1 MTPKNKITK
10 PTTMKNALIRI
21 SSLRKQLGYS
31 YENMAQELKITPS
44 AYRKIELGIT
54 KLTLER
60 LYEIASVLKSD
71 ISCFLIDSENL
82 TQSEESPKTQINIDK
97 VISLYEQR
105 LADKD
110 DQIQLLRK
118 IIDKRLAI

>member
-1 MTPKNKITK
+1 
-10 PTTMKNALIRI
+10 MKNALIRI

-71 ISCFLIDSENL
+71 ISCILIDSENL
-82 TQSEESPKTQINIDK
+82 TQSEESSTIQINIDK

>member
-1 MTPKNKITK
+1 
-10 PTTMKNALIRI
+10 MKNALIRI

-31 YENMAQELKITPS
+31 YENMAQELKITSS
-44 AYRKIELGIT
+44 AYRKIELGYT

-60 LYEIASVLKSD
+60 LYEISSILKTD
-71 ISCFLIDSENL
+71 ISYFVSEKKILNY
-82 TQSEESPKTQINIDK
+82 SESNSTTQINIDK

-105 LADKD
+105 LVDKEE
-110 DQIQLLRK
+110 QIQLLRK